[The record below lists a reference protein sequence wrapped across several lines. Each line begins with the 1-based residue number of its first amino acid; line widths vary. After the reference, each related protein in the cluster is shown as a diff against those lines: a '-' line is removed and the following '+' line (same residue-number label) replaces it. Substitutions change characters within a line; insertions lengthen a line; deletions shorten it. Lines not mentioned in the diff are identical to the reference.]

1 MEDVK
6 KTAQGETVS
15 NTAAAAKAEAEQLKE
30 KYKCKVY
37 RVGITIPQDDSE
49 EKEFAYY
56 FKRPAIAS
64 YDRYLKSAAQR
75 GHRQSLESVYAGLRH
90 RGEPRRPDRRYGGI
104 SRHRRI
110 GRQPPHGNPRPDQRK
125 FEDALRERV
134 TGIKESVVELGLIE
148 IYRFLPRLS

>member
-15 NTAAAAKAEAEQLKE
+15 NTVAAAKAEAEQLKE

-64 YDRYLKSAAQR
+64 YDRYLKSAAQQ
-75 GHRQSLESVYAGLRH
+75 GIVKASKVFMLDCVTEESR
-90 RGEPRRPDRRYGGI
+90 
-104 SRHRRI
+104 
-110 GRQPPHGNPRPDQRK
+110 
-125 FEDALRERV
+125 DALIADMEEYP
-134 TGIKESVVELGLIE
+134 GIAVSVGNRLTEILGLTNAN
-148 IYRFLPRLS
+148 LKML

>member
-64 YDRYLKSAAQR
+64 YDRYLKSAAQQ
-75 GHRQSLESVYAGLRH
+75 GIVKASKVFMLIADMEEYPGIAVSV
-90 RGEPRRPDRRYGGI
+90 
-104 SRHRRI
+104 
-110 GRQPPHGNPRPDQRK
+110 GNRLT
-125 FEDALRERV
+125 E
-134 TGIKESVVELGLIE
+134 ILGLTNAN
-148 IYRFLPRLS
+148 LKML

>member
-1 MEDVK
+1 MEDTK

-15 NTAAAAKAEAEQLKE
+15 NTAAKAEAEQLKE

-64 YDRYLKSAAQR
+64 YDRYLKSAAQQ
-75 GHRQSLESVYAGLRH
+75 GIVKASKVFMLDCVTEESR
-90 RGEPRRPDRRYGGI
+90 
-104 SRHRRI
+104 
-110 GRQPPHGNPRPDQRK
+110 
-125 FEDALRERV
+125 DALIADMEEYP
-134 TGIKESVVELGLIE
+134 GIAVSVGNRLTEILGLTNAN
-148 IYRFLPRLS
+148 LKML

>member
-15 NTAAAAKAEAEQLKE
+15 NAAAAAKAEAEQLKE

-64 YDRYLKSAAQR
+64 YDRYLKSAAQQ
-75 GHRQSLESVYAGLRH
+75 GIVKASKVFMLDCVTEESR
-90 RGEPRRPDRRYGGI
+90 
-104 SRHRRI
+104 
-110 GRQPPHGNPRPDQRK
+110 
-125 FEDALRERV
+125 DALIADMEEYP
-134 TGIKESVVELGLIE
+134 GIAVSVGNRLTEILGLTNAN
-148 IYRFLPRLS
+148 LKML

>member
-15 NTAAAAKAEAEQLKE
+15 NTAATAKAEAEQLKE

-64 YDRYLKSAAQR
+64 YDRYLKSAAQQ
-75 GHRQSLESVYAGLRH
+75 GIVKASKVFMLDCVTEESR
-90 RGEPRRPDRRYGGI
+90 
-104 SRHRRI
+104 
-110 GRQPPHGNPRPDQRK
+110 
-125 FEDALRERV
+125 DALIADMEEYP
-134 TGIKESVVELGLIE
+134 GIAVSVGNRLTEILGLTNAN
-148 IYRFLPRLS
+148 LKML

>member
-30 KYKCKVY
+30 KYKCRVY

-56 FKRPAIAS
+56 FKRPAIAN
-64 YDRYLKSAAQR
+64 YDRYLKSAAQQ
-75 GHRQSLESVYAGLRH
+75 GIVKASKVFMLDCVTEESR
-90 RGEPRRPDRRYGGI
+90 
-104 SRHRRI
+104 
-110 GRQPPHGNPRPDQRK
+110 
-125 FEDALRERV
+125 DALIADMEEYP
-134 TGIKESVVELGLIE
+134 GIAVSVGNRLTEILGLTNAN
-148 IYRFLPRLS
+148 LKML

>member
-64 YDRYLKSAAQR
+64 YDRYLKSAAQQ
-75 GHRQSLESVYAGLRH
+75 GIVKASKVFMLDCVTEESR
-90 RGEPRRPDRRYGGI
+90 
-104 SRHRRI
+104 
-110 GRQPPHGNPRPDQRK
+110 
-125 FEDALRERV
+125 DALIADMEEYP
-134 TGIKESVVELGLIE
+134 GIAVSVGNRLTEILGLTNAN
-148 IYRFLPRLS
+148 LKML

>member
-64 YDRYLKSAAQR
+64 YDRYLKSAAQQ
-75 GHRQSLESVYAGLRH
+75 GIVKASKVFMLDCVTEESRDTLIADMEEY
-90 RGEPRRPDRRYGGI
+90 PGI
-104 SRHRRI
+104 AVSV
-110 GRQPPHGNPRPDQRK
+110 GNRLM
-125 FEDALRERV
+125 E
-134 TGIKESVVELGLIE
+134 ILGLTNAN
-148 IYRFLPRLS
+148 LKML

>member
-6 KTAQGETVS
+6 KTAQGETIS
-15 NTAAAAKAEAEQLKE
+15 NNAAAAKAEAEQLKE

-64 YDRYLKSAAQR
+64 YDRYLKSAAQQ
-75 GHRQSLESVYAGLRH
+75 GIVKASKVFMLDCVTEESR
-90 RGEPRRPDRRYGGI
+90 
-104 SRHRRI
+104 
-110 GRQPPHGNPRPDQRK
+110 
-125 FEDALRERV
+125 DALIADMEEYP
-134 TGIKESVVELGLIE
+134 GIAVSVGNRLTEILGLTNAN
-148 IYRFLPRLS
+148 LKML

>member
-56 FKRPAIAS
+56 FKRPTIAS
-64 YDRYLKSAAQR
+64 YDRYLKSAAQQ
-75 GHRQSLESVYAGLRH
+75 GIVKASKVFMLDCVTEESR
-90 RGEPRRPDRRYGGI
+90 
-104 SRHRRI
+104 
-110 GRQPPHGNPRPDQRK
+110 
-125 FEDALRERV
+125 DALIADMEEYP
-134 TGIKESVVELGLIE
+134 GIAVSVGNRLTEILGLTNAN
-148 IYRFLPRLS
+148 LKML

>member
-30 KYKCKVY
+30 KYKCRVY

-64 YDRYLKSAAQR
+64 YDRYLKSAAQQ
-75 GHRQSLESVYAGLRH
+75 GIVKASKVFMLDCVTEESR
-90 RGEPRRPDRRYGGI
+90 
-104 SRHRRI
+104 
-110 GRQPPHGNPRPDQRK
+110 
-125 FEDALRERV
+125 DALIADMEEYP
-134 TGIKESVVELGLIE
+134 GIAVSVGNRLTEILGLTNAN
-148 IYRFLPRLS
+148 LKML

>member
-64 YDRYLKSAAQR
+64 YDRYLKSAAQQ
-75 GHRQSLESVYAGLRH
+75 GIVKASKVFMLDCVTEESR
-90 RGEPRRPDRRYGGI
+90 
-104 SRHRRI
+104 
-110 GRQPPHGNPRPDQRK
+110 
-125 FEDALRERV
+125 DALITDMEEYP
-134 TGIKESVVELGLIE
+134 GIAVSVGNRLTEILGLTNAN
-148 IYRFLPRLS
+148 LKML

>member
-6 KTAQGETVS
+6 KTVS

-64 YDRYLKSAAQR
+64 YDRYLKSAAQQ
-75 GHRQSLESVYAGLRH
+75 GIVKASKVFMLDCVTEESR
-90 RGEPRRPDRRYGGI
+90 
-104 SRHRRI
+104 
-110 GRQPPHGNPRPDQRK
+110 
-125 FEDALRERV
+125 DALIADMEEYP
-134 TGIKESVVELGLIE
+134 GIAVSVGNRLTEILGLTNAN
-148 IYRFLPRLS
+148 LKML

>member
-30 KYKCKVY
+30 KYNCKVY

-64 YDRYLKSAAQR
+64 YDRYLKSAAQQ
-75 GHRQSLESVYAGLRH
+75 GIVKASKVFMLDCVTEESR
-90 RGEPRRPDRRYGGI
+90 
-104 SRHRRI
+104 
-110 GRQPPHGNPRPDQRK
+110 
-125 FEDALRERV
+125 DALIADMEEYP
-134 TGIKESVVELGLIE
+134 GIAVSVGNRLTEILGLTNAN
-148 IYRFLPRLS
+148 LKML

>member
-64 YDRYLKSAAQR
+64 YERYLKSAAQQ
-75 GHRQSLESVYAGLRH
+75 GIVKASKVFMLDCVTEESR
-90 RGEPRRPDRRYGGI
+90 
-104 SRHRRI
+104 
-110 GRQPPHGNPRPDQRK
+110 
-125 FEDALRERV
+125 DALIADMEEYP
-134 TGIKESVVELGLIE
+134 GIAVSVGNRLTEILGLTNAN
-148 IYRFLPRLS
+148 LKML

>member
-6 KTAQGETVS
+6 KTAQGETIS

-64 YDRYLKSAAQR
+64 YDRYLKSAAQQ
-75 GHRQSLESVYAGLRH
+75 GIVKASKVFMLDCVTEESR
-90 RGEPRRPDRRYGGI
+90 
-104 SRHRRI
+104 
-110 GRQPPHGNPRPDQRK
+110 
-125 FEDALRERV
+125 DALIADMEEYP
-134 TGIKESVVELGLIE
+134 GIAVSVGNRLTEILGLTNAN
-148 IYRFLPRLS
+148 LKML